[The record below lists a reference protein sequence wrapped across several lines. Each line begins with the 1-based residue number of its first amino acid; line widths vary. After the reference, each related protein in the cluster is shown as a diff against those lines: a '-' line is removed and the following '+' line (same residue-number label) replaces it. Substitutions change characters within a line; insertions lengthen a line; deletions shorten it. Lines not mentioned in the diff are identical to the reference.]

1 MAKFPPLFE
10 RFLKSA
16 EELINNLD
24 KLIGKLAEADSKV
37 LKHGNKLNY
46 FVEDLK
52 TLIRLVRA
60 WIKKEYTAVPTAS
73 IVSAVAAVLYFV
85 SPIDLIPDFLP
96 GGYVDD
102 AGVVLFVI
110 AFIRADLD
118 RFKEWERGKDG
129 GKSASA
135 VV

>member
-10 RFLKSA
+10 RFLKQA

-37 LKHGNKLNY
+37 LKHGNKINY

-52 TLIRLVRA
+52 TLIRLVRS
-60 WIKKEYTAVPTAS
+60 WIKKEYTTIPTSS
-73 IVSAVAAVLYFV
+73 IVSAIAAVIYFV

-102 AGVVLFVI
+102 AAVVLFVI
-110 AFIRADLD
+110 AFIKADLD
-118 RFKEWERGKDG
+118 RFKEWEKEKGRG
-129 GKSASA
+129 S
-135 VV
+135 